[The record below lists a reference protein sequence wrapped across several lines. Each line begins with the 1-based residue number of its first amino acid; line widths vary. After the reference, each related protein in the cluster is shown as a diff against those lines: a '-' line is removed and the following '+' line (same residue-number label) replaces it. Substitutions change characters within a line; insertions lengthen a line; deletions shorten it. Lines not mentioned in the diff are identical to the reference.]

1 MPPSKKVPGLNPGCT
16 CTAFRQLPPET
27 CVTNWSEISY
37 EVWEQLM
44 LAFSWHAHGSK
55 CRRSC
60 LQFLKWRV
68 GVDTCYLCRYLHPP
82 TFNDIS
88 YHTGSIMSLH
98 SDHHTCFESDYCN
111 SLLTGINKLCY
122 PNFPGTL
129 NMLLQLAALQIWLS
143 KVKSH
148 FRVSTCCSCTNRC
161 EPSDPQ
167 HKPVS
172 CSHLMLKV
180 IECWLFFTLS
190 SGVSGPKSSGMLCR
204 GFL

>member
-1 MPPSKKVPGLNPGCT
+1 MKQRLNANWFHLCQWKDPESRTGSVSQHTWNTLKFSGLHGRSNVIRTWTRTFRLCSRWTLEPLAPLKNRLSCT

-82 TFNDIS
+82 NIQWHLLSHRINNEFTFRPP
-88 YHTGSIMSLH
+88 HMLWVR
-98 SDHHTCFESDYCN
+98 
-111 SLLTGINKLCY
+111 LL
-122 PNFPGTL
+122 
-129 NMLLQLAALQIWLS
+129 
-143 KVKSH
+143 
-148 FRVSTCCSCTNRC
+148 
-161 EPSDPQ
+161 
-167 HKPVS
+167 
-172 CSHLMLKV
+172 
-180 IECWLFFTLS
+180 
-190 SGVSGPKSSGMLCR
+190 
-204 GFL
+204 